1 MTFPL
6 FLLMPALRLV
16 GGFVQSL
23 TQSRPADAPVSIV
36 GGGSPSVEFQPMLQ
50 QIIGAQMIA
59 QGATQALP
67 QAPGSL
73 GSSLESDSS
82 STPAFTLPAHSAFRA
97 PHSAFGIPHS
107 AFPTA
112 PVDARIA
119 PVVEVG
125 SMALGVADPQ
135 RPAMEI
141 GSQPAH
147 PSFAGA
153 AATLQ
158 SQPEPFALSSALI
171 AQHRAFASLQAGRPG
186 DAPPV
191 EITGPLSSAVDP
203 LSLYEASLLVEPI
216 DPAGRTARSGVA
228 EIGGPGE
235 DGRVG
240 HLTPAAW
247 QEPFALRPDGIA
259 SLGLSLSADH
269 AAPKDVSASPAPQPA
284 VELPRLVDQLAGSVR
299 VSWESG
305 RSEARFSLVPPDLG
319 TVRVQ
324 MVMEHSSLSL
334 TFTAGSEHARGL
346 IQSSL
351 SELKEN
357 LTGQGIDVGQ
367 MSVLVD
373 LAGRNSERSFSAFD
387 LNDGRPEAPP
397 RAPVV
402 QPVLAERLAP
412 ALSGLDLFA

>member
-1 MTFPL
+1 M
-6 FLLMPALRLV
+6 
-16 GGFVQSL
+16 
-23 TQSRPADAPVSIV
+23 VS
-36 GGGSPSVEFQPMLQ
+36 
-50 QIIGAQMIA
+50 
-59 QGATQALP
+59 
-67 QAPGSL
+67 
-73 GSSLESDSS
+73 
-82 STPAFTLPAHSAFRA
+82 
-97 PHSAFGIPHS
+97 
-107 AFPTA
+107 
-112 PVDARIA
+112 
-119 PVVEVG
+119 
-125 SMALGVADPQ
+125 GVADPQ
-135 RPAMEI
+135 GEI

-153 AATLQ
+153 AAGLQ
-158 SQPEPFALSSALI
+158 SQSEPFPLSSAFRI
-171 AQHRAFASLQAGRPG
+171 PHSAFVSPAPWRSG
-186 DAPPV
+186 DALPV

-203 LSLYEASLLVEPI
+203 LSLYEARFFVEPI
-216 DPAGRTARSGVA
+216 DPAGQTARSGVA

-247 QEPFALRPDGIA
+247 QEPFALKPDGIA
-259 SLGLSLSADH
+259 NLGLSLSAAH
-269 AAPKDVSASPAPQPA
+269 AAPTDVSASPAPQPA
-284 VELPRLVDQLAGSVR
+284 VELPRLVDQLASSVR
-299 VSWESG
+299 VNWESG
-305 RSEARFSLVPPDLG
+305 RSEARLSLVPPDLG

-334 TFTAGSEHARGL
+334 TFTAGSEHARGM

-351 SELKEN
+351 SELREN

-387 LNDGRPEAPP
+387 LNDGRPEALP

>member
-1 MTFPL
+1 MNFPF
-6 FLLMPALRLV
+6 FLLVPALKLV
-16 GGFVQSL
+16 GGIVQSL

-59 QGATQALP
+59 QGATQAPTPLDSP
-67 QAPGSL
+67 AEGESVSPSTSGLAPY
-73 GSSLESDSS
+73 
-82 STPAFTLPAHSAFRA
+82 STLHV
-97 PHSAFGIPHS
+97 PHSALRTPQSTFVP
-107 AFPTA
+107 A
-112 PVDARIA
+112 PADARVA

-125 SMALGVADPQ
+125 SMVSGVADPQ
-135 RPAMEI
+135 GEI
-141 GSQPAH
+141 GSQPVH

-153 AATLQ
+153 AAGLQ
-158 SQPEPFALSSALI
+158 SQPDPFAPSSALI

-203 LSLYEASLLVEPI
+203 LSLYEARFFVEPI
-216 DPAGRTARSGVA
+216 DPAARAARNGTA

-247 QEPFALRPDGIA
+247 QEPFALKPDGIA
-259 SLGLSLSADH
+259 NPGLSLSAAH
-269 AAPKDVSASPAPQPA
+269 AAPTDVSAPAATQPA
-284 VELPRLVDQLAGSVR
+284 VELPRLVDQLASSVR
-299 VSWESG
+299 VNWESG
-305 RSEARFSLVPPDLG
+305 RSEARLSLVPPDLG

-351 SELKEN
+351 SELREN